1 MRSKILEQSKALS
14 AQIQKTKDELEA
26 ALESEAETL
35 RTDKTD
41 RLQLANLFTELSL
54 RLKDE
59 LELPEK

>member
-1 MRSKILEQSKALS
+1 M
-14 AQIQKTKDELEA
+14 
-26 ALESEAETL
+26 
-35 RTDKTD
+35 DKTD